1 MDFSDSLD
9 SFCSRVLRDSAAVHS
24 PLMTDPLHANIS
36 ETQFQMVR
44 DQRTAMA
51 AKIYAKFRVADD
63 HHEELIKIDRKN
75 AVTKFIMF
83 DGNCLEQ
90 DRQLSYHDFFRAS
103 EDIQQIANIVR
114 RAVQEDLII
123 AHADNVGKL
132 SKEFHLKE
140 GRELEKLFCARGT
153 QHCAEEDSEVPC
165 MLDAEEGNR
174 KFLMFD
180 FGALECDDI
189 CLAPDQ
195 SSTIVDE
202 WSGSENDEPVK
213 EAESVLRK
221 QCQIIRE
228 FLQAEGSMQAE
239 ITYDYEVV
247 KAVDSVQKFV
257 CVPSLENCA
266 DCYNTDSASLHDKFL
281 GFCTSLITTIAEENG
296 AWFAQPMMVVVD
308 YGIQNYHSL
317 VEVFA
322 PSDALNDDFDDFSL
336 FTPEAF
342 VYEPFEEIT
351 IRSLTRL

>member
-9 SFCSRVLRDSAAVHS
+9 SFCSRILRDSAAIHS
-24 PLMTDPLHANIS
+24 PPMTDPLNANIS
-36 ETQFQMVR
+36 KTQFQMVR

-51 AKIYAKFRVADD
+51 AKIYAKFRLTDD
-63 HHEELIKIDRKN
+63 HHEELINFHRKN
-75 AVTKFIMF
+75 AVAKFIVF
-83 DGNCLEQ
+83 DGNFLEQ
-90 DRQLSYHDFFRAS
+90 DRQFSYNDFFRAS
-103 EDIQQIANIVR
+103 EDIKLIANIVR

-140 GRELEKLFCARGT
+140 GRELEKHFCSRGT
-153 QHCAEEDSEVPC
+153 QHYEEEDSKVSC
-165 MLDAEEGNR
+165 MLDAAEGNR
-174 KFLMFD
+174 KFFMFD
-180 FGALECDDI
+180 FGAFEYDDI

-202 WSGSENDEPVK
+202 CSDSENDKHVK
-213 EAESVLRK
+213 EAESILKK
-221 QCQIIRE
+221 QYQIIRE

-239 ITYDYEVV
+239 NTYDFEVV

-257 CVPSLENCA
+257 CVPSLENCM
-266 DCYNTDSASLHDKFL
+266 DCYNTASASLHDEFS
-281 GFCTSLITTIAEENG
+281 GFCTSFMNKIAEENG
-296 AWFAQPMMVVVD
+296 EWSAQPMMVVVD

-322 PSDALNDDFDDFSL
+322 PSDGLNDDCEDFSL
-336 FTPEAF
+336 LTPEAF

>member
-1 MDFSDSLD
+1 MDFSD

-24 PLMTDPLHANIS
+24 PLMTDPLNANIS

-44 DQRTAMA
+44 DQRTLMA
-51 AKIYAKFRVADD
+51 AKINAKFRVAHD

-75 AVTKFIMF
+75 AVTKFIIF
-83 DGNCLEQ
+83 DGNCMEQ

-103 EDIQQIANIVR
+103 DEIQQIANIVS

-123 AHADNVGKL
+123 AHAENVSKL

-140 GRELEKLFCARGT
+140 GRELEKLFCTSGT
-153 QHCAEEDSEVPC
+153 QHYEEELVSC
-165 MLDAEEGNR
+165 ILDAEEGTR

-180 FGALECDDI
+180 FDALECDDI
-189 CLAPDQ
+189 CLASDQ
-195 SSTIVDE
+195 SSTIVNE
-202 WSGSENDEPVK
+202 WSDSENNESVN

-247 KAVDSVQKFV
+247 QEVDSVQKFV
-257 CVPSLENCA
+257 CVPYLENCV
-266 DCYNTDSASLHDKFL
+266 DCYNTASALLHDEIF
-281 GFCTSLITTIAEENG
+281 GFCTSFITTLAEENRE
-296 AWFAQPMMVVVD
+296 WPAQPMMVVVD

-317 VEVFA
+317 VEMFA
-322 PSDALNDDFDDFSL
+322 ASDALSDDFDDFSL

-342 VYEPFEEIT
+342 VYEPFEEIS
-351 IRSLTRL
+351 IRSLTQL